1 MGNKSKQFN
10 MKPGDAG
17 FHAAPNGNSRKER
30 RAAHRAKKIRK
41 SRTREYLLNPKI
53 PSRY

>member
-30 RAAHRAKKIRK
+30 RALHRAKKARQR
-41 SRTREYLLNPKI
+41 RTIALLLGR
-53 PSRY
+53 STY